1 MNGGRGLL
9 WLCRRECL
17 RVTRLWTQTVL
28 APVVASILFIIVFG
42 LSLGSRIREIEG
54 YDYQLFIVPGLIAMA
69 MVQAA
74 YNNTSSSVFQA
85 RQDRYIDDLLSAPMH
100 PWQLNLGYTVG
111 GIVRS
116 LAIGVS
122 LMLLALPLTG
132 IRIAEPLVLV
142 AAVALGMLI
151 FSALGTIVG
160 IYAETFDNHTFVS
173 NIVILP
179 LVFLGGVF
187 YSVQSLPS
195 PWQELTHVNPL
206 FYLVNAIRYGFLGT
220 SDVSVALSLGV
231 TTALAV
237 PMYAWAQWLFTSGR
251 RLKA

>member
-1 MNGGRGLL
+1 VNGGRGLL

-28 APVVASILFIIVFG
+28 APVVASTLFVVVFG

-54 YDYQLFIVPGLIAMA
+54 HDYQLFIVPGLVAMA

-85 RQDRYIDDLLSAPMH
+85 RQDRYIDDILSAPMH
-100 PWQLNLGYTVG
+100 PWQMNLGFTVG
-111 GIVRS
+111 GVVRA

-122 LMLLALPLTG
+122 MVALAIPLTG
-132 IRIAEPLVLV
+132 VGVEHPLVLA
-142 AAVALGMLI
+142 AAVALGMVI

-160 IYAETFDNHTFVS
+160 IFAETFDNHTFVS

-187 YSVQSLPS
+187 YSIETLPAS
-195 PWQELTHVNPL
+195 WQMLSHLNPL

-231 TTALAV
+231 TLALAV

>member
-1 MNGGRGLL
+1 
-9 WLCRRECL
+9 
-17 RVTRLWTQTVL
+17 
-28 APVVASILFIIVFG
+28 
-42 LSLGSRIREIEG
+42 
-54 YDYQLFIVPGLIAMA
+54 
-69 MVQAA
+69 
-74 YNNTSSSVFQA
+74 
-85 RQDRYIDDLLSAPMH
+85 MH

-111 GIVRS
+111 GVVRA

-122 LMLLALPLTG
+122 LMLLAMPLTG
-132 IRIAEPLVLV
+132 IGIARPLVLI
-142 AAVALGMLI
+142 AAVALGVVI

-160 IYAETFDNHTFVS
+160 IFAETFDNHTFVS

-187 YSVQSLPS
+187 YSIESLPS
-195 PWQELTHVNPL
+195 PWQELTHLNPL

-231 TTALAV
+231 TLALAV